1 MSMGDAGL
9 HPAVRQFLATLPP
22 DATLRRYAAVVDAL
36 NARLAQLRHAES
48 DAVAWLAEIDL
59 ALREADTE
67 ARQQLLDQR
76 AQRTAARG
84 ALSEEIAAV
93 TTQRVVAYLRW
104 LARLHALAIAEAAQV
119 ETALAALGAEQ
130 GGRARALQAQRT
142 RARQIAGLARHQAQW
157 YGTDVRLEAP
167 ETWTEA
173 AARAGRLQQVRIE
186 ETFPQDELE

>member
-59 ALREADTE
+59 ALREAE
-67 ARQQLLDQR
+67 PGARQQLLDQR
-76 AQRTAARG
+76 AQRAAGRTALA
-84 ALSEEIAAV
+84 EEIAAV
-93 TTQRVVAYLRW
+93 TTRRVLAYLRW
-104 LARLHALAIAEAAQV
+104 LARLHALATAEAAQLD
-119 ETALAALGAEQ
+119 TALAALGTQQ
-130 GGRARALQAQRT
+130 GERARALGAQRT

-186 ETFPQDELE
+186 DTFPQDEAE

>member
-59 ALREADTE
+59 ALREADPE

-76 AQRTAARG
+76 AQRTAAR
-84 ALSEEIAAV
+84 
-93 TTQRVVAYLRW
+93 
-104 LARLHALAIAEAAQV
+104 
-119 ETALAALGAEQ
+119 
-130 GGRARALQAQRT
+130 
-142 RARQIAGLARHQAQW
+142 
-157 YGTDVRLEAP
+157 
-167 ETWTEA
+167 A
-173 AARAGRLQQVRIE
+173 AASVHVSGASRRTSVPYHWAW
-186 ETFPQDELE
+186 